1 MSTVHN
7 ERASFALQSI
17 QRFCEKKKEQ
27 VKEYRTIVI
36 KFPALVQTQGLGNAL
51 TFLHSKNSA
60 SHRSLYM
67 TMMQW
72 MKKQGIIAETSLEH
86 LFNLPTPMYRL
97 ATEEVI
103 ELAIW
108 MKELAEGMIEIEEDV
123 HSDRNS

>member
-7 ERASFALQSI
+7 ERASFALQRI
-17 QRFCEKKKEQ
+17 QTFCEKQKEQ

-51 TFLHSKNSA
+51 TFLHSKNAA

-72 MKKQGIIAETSLEH
+72 MKKQDIIAETSLEH

-123 HSDRNS
+123 HSNRNS

>member
-17 QRFCEKKKEQ
+17 QTFCEQHEEQ
-27 VKEYRTIVI
+27 LKEYRTIVI

-51 TFLHSKNSA
+51 TFLQSKKSA

-72 MKKQGIIAETSLEH
+72 MKKQDIIAETSLEH

-108 MKELAEGMIEIEEDV
+108 MKELAEGMIEVEEDV

>member
-7 ERASFALQSI
+7 ERASFALKRI
-17 QRFCEKKKEQ
+17 QTFCEKQKEQ

-36 KFPALVQTQGLGNAL
+36 KFPALVQTQGLGSAL
-51 TFLHSKNSA
+51 TFLQSKKSA

-72 MKKQGIIAETSLEH
+72 MEKQDIIAETSLEH

-108 MKELAEGMIEIEEDV
+108 MKELAEGMIEVEEDV